1 MTLQDQYRLLPV
13 CWYYLSF
20 YSAGMIIK
28 ACKELIQ
35 GVRKCSIIA
44 CQCSAALVVRYGF
57 YTSPHAAEVVVFKM
71 TLYTL
76 KVSVLGFLNALP
88 QFSLGI
94 TVGQLALCPVGG
106 IPRPE

>member
-1 MTLQDQYRLLPV
+1 MTHQDQYRLLPV
-13 CWYYLSF
+13 WWYYLSV

-28 ACKELIQ
+28 AGKELIQ

-44 CQCSAALVVRYGF
+44 YQCSTALVVRYGF
-57 YTSPHAAEVVVFKM
+57 YTSPHAAEVVVFKI
-71 TLYTL
+71 YTL

-88 QFSLGI
+88 QFSSGI
-94 TVGQLALCPVGG
+94 TVGQLVPCPVGG